1 MVWPL
6 QELTK
11 EAKRDLARCL
21 GPTFSMALM
30 DKVPGVYLAS
40 VSLLKMLA
48 ASSILPAKEC
58 SAMVAGTT
66 PALIE
71 KVSAHQAIN
80 PCPTSWT
87 L

>member
-1 MVWPL
+1 MAL
-6 QELTK
+6 QEVTK

-21 GPTFSMALM
+21 GGTFSMALS
-30 DKVPGVYLAS
+30 DKVPGVYMAS

-48 ASSILPAKEC
+48 ASSVLPAREC

-71 KVSAHQAIN
+71 KVRV
-80 PCPTSWT
+80 
-87 L
+87 

>member
-1 MVWPL
+1 M

-21 GPTFSMALM
+21 GPTFGMALS

-40 VSLLKMLA
+40 VSLLKTLA
-48 ASSILPAKEC
+48 GSSILPAKEC
-58 SAMVAGTT
+58 AAMVAGTT

-71 KVSAHQAIN
+71 KVTSGDPGSYSA
-80 PCPTSWT
+80 PPT
-87 L
+87 LQGLH